1 MDALPSEHQLTDSMT
16 KELKLDRFEELTTC
30 RIKNEVRLPIWPYAK
45 LILSCWLV
53 LLHFN
58 GAAHVYR
65 HYLRPF
71 YMNPQMPQMP
81 QIPGTSQMWYV
92 PRKNIFSK
100 QDDVLTAAERYMQE
114 HGTEAFE
121 RLITKTDR
129 EARARRNGNYM
140 IFDDDYRY

>member
-1 MDALPSEHQLTDSMT
+1 M
-16 KELKLDRFEELTTC
+16 KLLISSFQFDFFNVKL
-30 RIKNEVRLPIWPYAK
+30 IAANFRLPIWPYAK

-53 LLHFN
+53 LPHFN

-71 YMNPQMPQMP
+71 YMNPQLPKMPQM
-81 QIPGTSQMWYV
+81 PGTSQMWYV

-121 RLITKTDR
+121 RLISKVHKYITYVS
-129 EARARRNGNYM
+129 EEYL
-140 IFDDDYRY
+140 